1 MLLQA
6 IAEHGID
13 PAQSIMVGDKGAD
26 MQAAAAA
33 GVGHKVLVQSG
44 QPFSSQE
51 AALADAVWPSL
62 HAFAFKA
69 QP

>member
-1 MLLQA
+1 MA
-6 IAEHGID
+6 DHGID

-44 QPFSSQE
+44 QPFSAQE
-51 AALADAVWPSL
+51 ASLADEVWPSL
-62 HAFAFKA
+62 RALAFRT
-69 QP
+69 PS